1 MSSQRE
7 GDCRLVHMLHPAC
20 NEIFSGV
27 IMLQLT
33 CSLNGTALKHSLF
46 LSVSAN
52 YVIRNDITIYNI
64 NQTERKVF
72 FSVLMKG
79 KV

>member
-1 MSSQRE
+1 
-7 GDCRLVHMLHPAC
+7 
-20 NEIFSGV
+20 
-27 IMLQLT
+27 MLQLT